1 VRDRTQINNCSKMY
15 KQAGQVEH
23 LKGVPVINDRSLR
36 IHFGGFSDPHAINF
50 NLCLSSPHS
59 GGVFGLKMS

>member
-1 VRDRTQINNCSKMY
+1 MY
-15 KQAGQVEH
+15 KQAGQVEL

-36 IHFGGFSDPHAINF
+36 INFGGFSDPHAINF